1 MNVLTDTLPSTVN
14 IGGKEY
20 PINTDFRAGIAFE
33 MLMTAQ
39 EEIEKNVAKILALYF
54 PKQIPDDLLGAFRAV
69 ELFYC
74 RGELPQKKEKP
85 GKEKVAYSFE
95 VDGEAILADFWR
107 YYNIDLSQEGLH
119 WWTFRALLYGLPE
132 KSEFKQ
138 RIYYRTCD
146 LKGMSKKERERIVKI
161 RKQIEIKD
169 ENNGKMTLSER
180 NAKMKEYIAKRR
192 IETTEGVQ

>member
-20 PINTDFRAGIAFE
+20 PINTDFRAGITFE
-33 MLMTAQ
+33 LLMTAQ
-39 EEIEKNVAKILALYF
+39 EESIAKLLEPYFSKRIPEDFIGALH
-54 PKQIPDDLLGAFRAV
+54 AV

-74 RGELPQKKEKP
+74 CGELPQKKENPK
-85 GKEKVAYSFE
+85 KEKIAYSFD
-95 VDGEAILADFWR
+95 VDGAAILADFWR

-146 LKGMSKKERERIVKI
+146 LKGMSKKERERIMKI
-161 RKQIEIKD
+161 RTHLEIKG
-169 ENNGKMTLSER
+169 ENNCKITLDER

-192 IETTEGVQ
+192 IETAEGVQ

>member
-20 PINTDFRAGIAFE
+20 PINTDFRAGIKFE
-33 MLMTAQ
+33 LLMTAQ
-39 EEIEKNVAKILALYF
+39 EENFIKLLAPYF
-54 PKQIPDDLLGAFRAV
+54 STKIPDDIIGALHAV

-74 RGELPQKKEKP
+74 CGELPQKKEKP
-85 GKEKVAYSFE
+85 KKEKIAYSFE
-95 VDGEAILADFWR
+95 ADSEAILADFWQ

-119 WWTFRALLYGLPE
+119 WWTFRALLYGLPD

-146 LKGMSKKERERIVKI
+146 LKGLSKKERERIMKI
-161 RKQIEIKD
+161 RTQLEIKG
-169 ENNGKMTLSER
+169 ENNSKITLDER